1 MQTVLRAENLTRRL
15 QGEVPVTLVE
25 NISLEIRLGEFVAIT
40 GPSGSGKSS
49 LLYLLGLLD
58 TPTGGR
64 LLLNGIE
71 TTRLADDRLADL
83 RLAEIGFVFQFH
95 FLLPEFTVFENVMLP
110 MQRLRRLARAAMV
123 ERTQGL
129 LNDFGL
135 SEHAR
140 KLPKQLS
147 GGQSQRVAIARAL
160 ANDPLLVLADEPT
173 GNLDTI
179 ASQNVRTII
188 RELAHQRDH
197 AVVVV
202 THDQESAAL
211 ADRIINVV
219 DGRIRSSRDQIETVV
234 SSAEPP
240 PMLRQFSAP

>member
-1 MQTVLRAENLTRRL
+1 MPAILAAEHLTRRL
-15 QGEVPVTLVE
+15 HGDVEVTLVDDV
-25 NISLEIRLGEFVAIT
+25 SLAIGLGEFVAVT

-58 TPTGGR
+58 KPTGGR
-64 LLLNGIE
+64 LLLNGVD
-71 TTRLADDRLADL
+71 TARLGDDRLAAL

-110 MQRLRRLARAAMV
+110 MQRLGRLSRAAMAA
-123 ERTQGL
+123 RTSGL
-129 LNDFGL
+129 LADLGL
-135 SEHAR
+135 LEHAG

-160 ANDPLLVLADEPT
+160 ANEPLLVLADEPT
-173 GNLDTI
+173 GNLDSI

-188 RELAHQRDH
+188 RALAHQRDT

-202 THDQESAAL
+202 THDQGFAGD
-211 ADRIINVV
+211 ADRIVTMV
-219 DGRIRSSRDQIETVV
+219 DGRIDGDLQTRAGSGPARVALPGAV
-234 SSAEPP
+234 AG
-240 PMLRQFSAP
+240 